1 MSVAHVMHGR
11 SLQSSCRTK
20 RSLHRLSHLFCL
32 DTCLDTIVWI
42 LLSGYFYLDTNVFKS
57 PGRDGNGMLP
67 KFLNYTHFILCFLFF
82 YKYAQAILV
91 GKAAFKR

>member
-11 SLQSSCRTK
+11 SLQSSCMTK
-20 RSLHRLSHLFCL
+20 RSALSSFLFGYF
-32 DTCLDTIVWI
+32 CLDTIVWI

-67 KFLNYTHFILCFLFF
+67 KFLNYTHFILCSLFF
-82 YKYAQAILV
+82 L
-91 GKAAFKR
+91 